1 MKLRIV
7 HQNQENRDGEEQV
20 MKKETVEMEQM
31 EEPQM
36 GISLEDEFVKDNSP
50 PLDPSPIS
58 AYDPML
64 VSVSI
69 LRLESANSIVL

>member
-7 HQNQENRDGEEQV
+7 HQNQGNRDGDERLV
-20 MKKETVEMEQM
+20 KKERVEMEQ
-31 EEPQM
+31 
-36 GISLEDEFVKDNSP
+36 
-50 PLDPSPIS
+50 LDPAPIS

-69 LRLESANSIVL
+69 LPLKSV